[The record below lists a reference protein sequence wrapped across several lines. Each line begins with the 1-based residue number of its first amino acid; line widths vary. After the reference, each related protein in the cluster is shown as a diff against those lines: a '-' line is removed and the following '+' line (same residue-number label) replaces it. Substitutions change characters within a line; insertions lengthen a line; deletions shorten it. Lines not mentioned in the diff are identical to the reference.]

1 MELTFEAV
9 DDLVGALIRG
19 RLGSGPV
26 LGKFAPKSIGPL
38 LELACSLGECGR
50 NPMLASSW
58 LDSFSQ
64 GDMRRAL
71 SGSQLV
77 WFDGTRRRGFLRTSE
92 HRSDDSYETTRS
104 GFLIAA
110 DVAAK
115 GAGFAISIAQSLAA
129 AIREM
134 ESNIYEHSGR
144 PESGLMAYQANADCF
159 EFVIADCGRGVLE
172 TLKEAP
178 EFKGLVDHG
187 RALHL
192 ALQEGNSR
200 FGKSANRGMGFR
212 DLFVGISRLNADI
225 RFRSGDHAL
234 TLKGIRTSL
243 TTAQLLQKP
252 FYQGLLASV
261 RCELPP
267 GSDAWH

>member
-1 MELTFEAV
+1 
-9 DDLVGALIRG
+9 
-19 RLGSGPV
+19 
-26 LGKFAPKSIGPL
+26 
-38 LELACSLGECGR
+38 
-50 NPMLASSW
+50 MLASPW
-58 LDSFSQ
+58 LDAFSQ
-64 GDMRRAL
+64 GDLRQAL
-71 SGSQLV
+71 SGLQMS
-77 WFDGTRRRGFLRTSE
+77 WFDGQRRRGFLRTASNRSE
-92 HRSDDSYETTRS
+92 ESYQTSRN

-110 DVAAK
+110 DIAAK
-115 GAGFAISIAQSLAA
+115 GIGFPTSVAQSLAA

-144 PESGLMAYQANADCF
+144 PDTGLMAYQANSRSF
-159 EFVIADCGRGVLE
+159 EFVIADCGRGVLD

-178 EFKGLVDHG
+178 EHSGLADHG

-200 FGKSANRGMGFR
+200 YGRAANRGMGFR
-212 DLFVGISRLNADI
+212 DLFIGISRLNADI

-243 TTAQLLQKP
+243 TTAQLSQKP

-267 GSDAWH
+267 GSDARH